1 MYDIMLDWGTDL
13 SADSSGDLALT
24 TGSDQTTQRVIRRLL
39 TNPGDYIWNLQY
51 GGGLAAFV
59 GQPTAA
65 AQIEAVIRDQMA
77 LETAVAAAPAPTVAV
92 AMINTASGSVV
103 ADITYADA
111 SSNGVVNLH
120 IVAN

>member
-1 MYDIMLDWGTDL
+1 MYDITLEWGADL

-39 TNPGDYIWNLQY
+39 TNAGDYIWNLQY

-65 AQIEAVIRDQMA
+65 AEIEAVIRAQMA
-77 LETAVAAAPAPTVAV
+77 LETEVASAPAPTVAV
-92 AMINTASGSVV
+92 STIDTASGSVV
-103 ADITYADA
+103 ADITYSDA
-111 SSNGVVNLH
+111 SSNSVVNINL
-120 IVAN
+120 VAN